1 VHPTPH
7 TSATSCQA
15 IAASDLAGLPRPTA
29 WSLTYDRAALRL
41 AEGIALE
48 LDDVRFASGK
58 LNVRQA
64 IDERTGDVC
73 LWREKKLR
81 ERC

>member
-1 VHPTPH
+1 MTN
-7 TSATSCQA
+7 
-15 IAASDLAGLPRPTA
+15 ASGCLRRSGGTGRTGIRCC
-29 WSLTYDRAALRL
+29 LTYDRAALRL